1 MFETTA
7 RQLAAILALTIYNPL
22 VSSAT
27 EGPVVETTRGPVAGI
42 NKGKVTEYLGIPYA
56 APPVGEL
63 RWQPPTEHA
72 PWKKPLDATKFGPT
86 CAQITELALFAGPA
100 NNNEDC
106 LYLNV
111 FRPEEAKGQK
121 LPVMVWIYGG
131 AFVDGESND
140 YDGSKLATMG
150 RLIIVSINYRLNLMG
165 FLAHPALDREGH
177 PFGNYALLDQQAALR
192 WVRDNISRF
201 GGDPGNVTIGGQ
213 SAGGT
218 SAGLQMIS
226 PLAKGLFHRAII
238 ESGASYLAVTPLKV
252 AEEKGVAFA
261 VAAGCGAGDD
271 AATAACLRR
280 LPASTIEKLS
290 GTTSSFGPYITFGV
304 VDGQIVPSGAAS
316 AFASGEFTHV
326 PVMNGSSQ
334 DEGNFFIAL
343 QEYFSGPPRTAI
355 SDADVTRYVNQVFKG
370 NAGPGGMPPSY
381 PAGTPAR
388 ILQHYSQDGYASP
401 QLRLD
406 AIETDAMVCRIQ
418 HANHLLA
425 GKVPLY
431 AYEFRD
437 RTAPS
442 FMPEMPGFSPLAYH
456 TSDIQ
461 YLFAGWHGSDKGV
474 RHVLSSQQRKLSD
487 ELIAAWSNFAWTGNP
502 NRQGD
507 DPWPSYGTDARSGA
521 YLSEDVPSLST
532 FRDDSFTRAHSC
544 DFWEDLLVY
553 N

>member
-1 MFETTA
+1 MFGTIA
-7 RQLAAILALTIYNPL
+7 RQLAALVALSICNPL
-22 VSSAT
+22 VWAAT
-27 EGPVVETTRGPVAGI
+27 EAPVVETTKGPVVGI
-42 NKGKVTEYLGIPYA
+42 DKGEVTEYLGLPYA

-63 RWQPPTEHA
+63 RWRPPTEHA
-72 PWKKPLDATKFGPT
+72 PWKKPLDGTKFGPT

-111 FRPEEAKGQK
+111 FRPHEAGAKK
-121 LPVMVWIYGG
+121 LPVIVWIYGG
-131 AFVDGESND
+131 AFVDGESDD
-140 YDGSKLATMG
+140 YDGSKLATAG
-150 RLIIVSINYRLNLMG
+150 QVIVVSINYRLNLMG

-177 PFGNYALLDQQAALR
+177 PFANYALLDQQAALH
-192 WVRDNISRF
+192 WVRENIARF
-201 GGDPGNVTIGGQ
+201 GGDPDNVTVGGQ

-218 SAGLQMIS
+218 SAGFQMIS

-238 ESGASYLAVTPLKV
+238 ESGASYLAVMPLKA
-252 AEEKGVAFA
+252 AEDKGKAFA
-261 VAAGCGAGDD
+261 VAAGCGDGVD
-271 AATAACLRR
+271 AATAACLRQ
-280 LPASTIEKLS
+280 LPASTVEKLS
-290 GTTSSFGPYITFGV
+290 GTTSSLGPYITFGV
-304 VDGQIVPSGAAS
+304 VDGQIIPSGAAS
-316 AFASGEFTHV
+316 AFASGKFTHV
-326 PVMNGSSQ
+326 PVMNGSTQ

-355 SDADVTRYVNQVFKG
+355 SDADVTRYVDQVFKG
-370 NAGPGGMPPSY
+370 NAGPGGTPPSY

-388 ILQHYSQDGYASP
+388 VLQHYPQDGYASS

-406 AIETDAMVCRIQ
+406 EIETDVMVCRIQ

-425 GKVPLY
+425 GQVALY

-437 RTAPS
+437 RTAPW

-461 YLFAGWHGSDKGV
+461 YLFPGWHGGDKGV
-474 RHVLSSQQRKLSD
+474 PHDLNLQQGKLSD

-507 DPWPSYGTDARSGA
+507 DPWPAYGTDAKSGT
-521 YLSEDVPSLST
+521 YLSEDVPSLSR

-544 DFWEDLLVY
+544 DFWKDLLVY